1 MLMMKRKIKKFTR
14 LPPHYHSS
22 LKMFISII
30 ITNLSICRSQ
40 SSMSNSMKPGYP
52 APPPPGRVYGM
63 MGAQEMSALGAMHKF
78 VTAQTLLEYR
88 WPLEGKDSEHYF
100 LQEQVSEYLGVKSFK
115 RRYPDVQRRQV
126 DHEERDFL
134 VEMKVVNVTQA
145 DLGLTAIPSVQVSYH
160 IFTCYIST

>member
-1 MLMMKRKIKKFTR
+1 
-14 LPPHYHSS
+14 
-22 LKMFISII
+22 
-30 ITNLSICRSQ
+30 
-40 SSMSNSMKPGYP
+40 MKPGYP

-145 DLGLTAIPSVQVSYH
+145 DLGLTAIPSVQVSYD
-160 IFTCYIST
+160 IFCLLHKHQSALAALLTAYSKFSYGFPFRYWISCAMISMINMMST

>member
-1 MLMMKRKIKKFTR
+1 
-14 LPPHYHSS
+14 
-22 LKMFISII
+22 
-30 ITNLSICRSQ
+30 
-40 SSMSNSMKPGYP
+40 MSNSTKPGYP

-145 DLGLTAIPSVQVSYH
+145 DLGLTAIPSVQVKFSVNSYP
-160 IFTCYIST
+160 ITLYQQYSPLDACPDVSYKVFLISRF

>member
-1 MLMMKRKIKKFTR
+1 
-14 LPPHYHSS
+14 
-22 LKMFISII
+22 
-30 ITNLSICRSQ
+30 
-40 SSMSNSMKPGYP
+40 MSNSMKPGLP
-52 APPPPGRVYGM
+52 GPPPTGRVYGM
-63 MGAQEMSALGAMHKF
+63 MGAQEMSALGALHKF

-88 WPLEGKDSEHYF
+88 WPLEGRDSEHYF

-145 DLGLTAIPSVQVSYH
+145 DLGLTAIPSIHVS
-160 IFTCYIST
+160 

>member
-1 MLMMKRKIKKFTR
+1 
-14 LPPHYHSS
+14 
-22 LKMFISII
+22 
-30 ITNLSICRSQ
+30 
-40 SSMSNSMKPGYP
+40 MSSMKPGFL
-52 APPPPGRVYGM
+52 APPVTGRVYGM

-115 RRYPDVQRRQV
+115 RRYPDVHRRQV

-145 DLGLTAIPSVQVSYH
+145 DLGLTAIPSVQVSKQ
-160 IFTCYIST
+160 

>member
-1 MLMMKRKIKKFTR
+1 
-14 LPPHYHSS
+14 
-22 LKMFISII
+22 
-30 ITNLSICRSQ
+30 
-40 SSMSNSMKPGYP
+40 MKPGYP

-145 DLGLTAIPSVQVSYH
+145 DLGLTAIPSVQVCFLIDIISYY
-160 IFTCYIST
+160 IFQINSSSPYFCHVIFFNFRYWISCAMTFMKNTMSI

>member
-1 MLMMKRKIKKFTR
+1 M
-14 LPPHYHSS
+14 
-22 LKMFISII
+22 I
-30 ITNLSICRSQ
+30 ITDLSTFRSQ

-160 IFTCYIST
+160 MLYLSHKQLQLSTAALLTAYFKFSFDFHFRYWI

>member
-1 MLMMKRKIKKFTR
+1 
-14 LPPHYHSS
+14 
-22 LKMFISII
+22 
-30 ITNLSICRSQ
+30 
-40 SSMSNSMKPGYP
+40 MKPGYP

-160 IFTCYIST
+160 IFACYTSTKALITALLTAHSKFSYGFPFRYWISCAMTSMINMMST

>member
-1 MLMMKRKIKKFTR
+1 
-14 LPPHYHSS
+14 
-22 LKMFISII
+22 
-30 ITNLSICRSQ
+30 
-40 SSMSNSMKPGYP
+40 MSNSTKPGYP

-145 DLGLTAIPSVQVSYH
+145 DLGLTAIPSVQVKFSVNSYPIKLYQQYPWTLVPMFLIRSSSSLGFRH
-160 IFTCYIST
+160 YVQ

>member
-1 MLMMKRKIKKFTR
+1 MG
-14 LPPHYHSS
+14 S
-22 LKMFISII
+22 
-30 ITNLSICRSQ
+30 
-40 SSMSNSMKPGYP
+40 SMKPGFP

-63 MGAQEMSALGAMHKF
+63 MGAQEMSALGALHKF

-126 DHEERDFL
+126 EHEERDFL

-145 DLGLTAIPSVQVSYH
+145 DLGLTAIPSVQVKYLSYASRKNTFYSSH
-160 IFTCYIST
+160 YRDIHNNQLSTILGVGYYVQ